1 VSKVKELV
9 LQDVV
14 IIIPDGLV
22 TEEVMRAAIFQR
34 MQN

>member
-1 VSKVKELV
+1 V

-14 IIIPDGLV
+14 IRFDDGLV
-22 TEEVMRAAIFQR
+22 TEEAMRAAIFQR